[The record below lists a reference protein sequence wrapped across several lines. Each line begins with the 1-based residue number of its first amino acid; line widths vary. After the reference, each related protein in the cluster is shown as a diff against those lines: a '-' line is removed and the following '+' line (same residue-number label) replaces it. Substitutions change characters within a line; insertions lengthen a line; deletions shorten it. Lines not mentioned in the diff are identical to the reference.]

1 MMKTISN
8 HLISSL
14 FLILVLLYRQE
25 VEPKDNFV
33 LWDDFR
39 EIVLKF
45 YGENKIKGK
54 HVSIKDKEIVE
65 IAPKLKG
72 IKVEGFGTFNG
83 IKGEIKSQSQIIEL
97 DLLTPLEVPFN
108 VTCLADVDDISL
120 WEKLTLG
127 SKVQFAGIII
137 LVGTS
142 YITTKPP
149 VGVHDKRKQI
159 IVIVISNIK
168 PT

>member
-1 MMKTISN
+1 MMKALNTY
-8 HLISSL
+8 LVSSL
-14 FLILVLLYRQE
+14 FLILVLLYCQY
-25 VEPKDNFV
+25 VEPKDNFL

-45 YGENKIKGK
+45 YEENKIKGK

-72 IKVEGFGTFNG
+72 IKVKGVGTFNG
-83 IKGEIKSQSQIIEL
+83 IRKELKSSSLIIEL
-97 DLLTPLEVPFN
+97 DLVTPLEVPFN

-120 WEKLTLG
+120 WEKLVSR
-127 SKVQFAGIII
+127 SKSQFSGVIK
-137 LVGTS
+137 LVGIS
-142 YITTKPP
+142 YITTKLP
-149 VGVHDKRKQI
+149 VGGHDKRNQI

-168 PT
+168 PI